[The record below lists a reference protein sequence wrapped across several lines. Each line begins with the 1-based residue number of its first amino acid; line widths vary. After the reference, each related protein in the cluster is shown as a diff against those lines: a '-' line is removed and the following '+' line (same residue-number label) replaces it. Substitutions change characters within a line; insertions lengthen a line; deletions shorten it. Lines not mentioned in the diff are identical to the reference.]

1 MQQSCNPLSSGGP
14 PIAFYHFNHLKRSHW
29 VVQTTDGQ
37 PLHKNLGCVR
47 QLPCFKPFNMSWKNC
62 WWRKVPWFLFD
73 SICTYLDKRYWIF
86 TARRIYRHLCTV
98 VDVDIAFE
106 YVLMKG
112 NSWVFNSNVWSSA
125 RLALCVPPNTKAHRH
140 VVSVVSGG
148 IGAFVRGHQSSGPDR
163 RTLSCE
169 DGMLETLGWMIG
181 RDIMTSKWFLS
192 QKVPAVAFGAIKIK
206 TPQKMCINL
215 YIIYNMCCIYIY
227 LLDYIISY
235 TWYMQN
241 NMYFNYFD

>member
-1 MQQSCNPLSSGGP
+1 M
-14 PIAFYHFNHLKRSHW
+14 
-29 VVQTTDGQ
+29 
-37 PLHKNLGCVR
+37 
-47 QLPCFKPFNMSWKNC
+47 C
-62 WWRKVPWFLFD
+62 WWKEIHGFSD
-73 SICTYLDKRYWIF
+73 
-86 TARRIYRHLCTV
+86 
-98 VDVDIAFE
+98 
-106 YVLMKG
+106 
-112 NSWVFNSNVWSSA
+112 SNVWSSA
-125 RLALCVPPNTKAHRH
+125 RLVLCVPTNNTKAHRR

-181 RDIMTSKWFLS
+181 RDITTAKWFLS

-206 TPQKMCINL
+206 IPQKMCINL
-215 YIIYNMCCIYIY
+215 YTIYNMCCIYIYIRIYIYIY

-241 NMYFNYFD
+241 NMYFDYFD